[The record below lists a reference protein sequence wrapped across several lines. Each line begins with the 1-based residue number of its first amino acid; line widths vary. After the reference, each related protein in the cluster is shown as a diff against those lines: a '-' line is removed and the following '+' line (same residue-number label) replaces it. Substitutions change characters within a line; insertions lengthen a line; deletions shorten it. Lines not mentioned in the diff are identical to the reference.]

1 MDQHALCFVKG
12 LLDKVIEPVILRYRR
27 AIRFALAAREYDLV
41 LLIQP
46 REREVRDPDGLP
58 VVGDLLAG
66 AIDNMSDLV
75 CDHEFQVLGQ
85 TVIDAPLP
93 EQRTH
98 RQ

>member
-1 MDQHALCFVKG
+1 M
-12 LLDKVIEPVILRYRR
+12 EPVVLRYRR
-27 AIRFALAAREYDLV
+27 AVRFALAAREYDLV

-46 REREVRDPDGLP
+46 REREVRDPDSLP

-75 CDHEFQVLGQ
+75 RDHEFQVLSQ